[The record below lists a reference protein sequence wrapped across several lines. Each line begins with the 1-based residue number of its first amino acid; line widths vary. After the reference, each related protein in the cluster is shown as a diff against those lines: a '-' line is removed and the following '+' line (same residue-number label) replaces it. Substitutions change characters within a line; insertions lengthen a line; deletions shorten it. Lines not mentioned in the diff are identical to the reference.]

1 MIKRMVIEI
10 TVDCDYTPE
19 RLRELLIEQLES
31 DNGTEYKAF
40 VSDIKETNYHNL
52 PLQVGLAGRK

>member
-1 MIKRMVIEI
+1 MKRIVMIELVVE
-10 TVDCDYTPE
+10 CDYPSE
-19 RLRELLIEQLES
+19 RLRELVIEQLEN